1 MNLHPKVKWQ
11 TVAHAG
17 AWAAASLAMAW
28 MQGGKPALATAAT
41 GAIATVL
48 GAVTG
53 YSVASP
59 PLSGITSALD
69 SGGSITEVPHGL

>member
-1 MNLHPKVKWQ
+1 MGLNLHPKVKWQ
-11 TVAHAG
+11 TIAHAG

-28 MQGGKPALATAAT
+28 MQGGKPALITAGT

-53 YSVASP
+53 YNVSSP
-59 PLSGITSALD
+59 VDLTTALP
-69 SGGSITEVPHGL
+69 SGGSITEVPHG

>member
-1 MNLHPKVKWQ
+1 MNGIHPKVKWQ

-17 AWAAASLAMAW
+17 AWAVASLVMAW
-28 MQGGKPALATAAT
+28 MQGGKPALITAAT
-41 GAIATVL
+41 GAVATVL

-53 YSVASP
+53 YSVSSP

-69 SGGSITEVPHGL
+69 SGGITEVPHG